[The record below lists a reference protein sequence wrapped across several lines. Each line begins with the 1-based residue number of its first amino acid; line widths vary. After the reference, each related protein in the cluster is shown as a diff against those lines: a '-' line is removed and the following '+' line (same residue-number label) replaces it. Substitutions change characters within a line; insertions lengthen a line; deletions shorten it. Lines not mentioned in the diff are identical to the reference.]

1 MEKNRYL
8 NIKGANLEKEQLN
21 KYITQIAE
29 EHIISKHSDKDTY
42 PIGKL
47 KENCEVL
54 FIPSELK
61 KNYLLGDTLVLEKNC
76 PLFIIDFQKNV
87 RKDENAVIIKVM
99 NYEFKKKIKKITL
112 VSDLEQETVT
122 LYKTTVIER
131 IEE

>member
-47 KENCEVL
+47 KENFEIIL
-54 FIPSELK
+54 DTYEILNEHLK
-61 KNYLLGDTLVLEKNC
+61 LGIKIHSAGEWILDNFYIIEETVKNIEKNIKLKQYIKLPGIANRKISRIC
-76 PLFIIDFQKNV
+76 TNIFISKWNSSI
-87 RKDENAVIIKVM
+87 
-99 NYEFKKKIKKITL
+99 
-112 VSDLEQETVT
+112 
-122 LYKTTVIER
+122 
-131 IEE
+131 

>member
-47 KENCEVL
+47 KENFEIILDTV
-54 FIPSELK
+54 
-61 KNYLLGDTLVLEKNC
+61 KNIEKNIKLKQYIKL
-76 PLFIIDFQKNV
+76 PGIAN
-87 RKDENAVIIKVM
+87 RKI
-99 NYEFKKKIKKITL
+99 
-112 VSDLEQETVT
+112 S
-122 LYKTTVIER
+122 R
-131 IEE
+131 ICTNICISK